1 MLWNKV
7 ESWKW
12 TSNPHLGRQMAP
24 NPLNIQDHFP
34 LRPFVDYPMVSSF
47 IDPVTRWWKAETVR
61 ALFFPFEADV
71 ILKIPLCHN
80 LPEDKLIWMGNKRGD
95 FTVKSAYFIASRI
108 LDTMEEGECS
118 FGDPN
123 ARIWKK
129 VWSLKL

>member
-95 FTVKSAYFIASRI
+95 FTVKSAYFIASKI

-118 FGDPN
+118 SSDPN